1 MNPFNYFY
9 VKSNL
14 YKDDLFEE
22 YDIEISDNY
31 VKVKTK
37 NNTIIYKR
45 EGEKADN
52 KKENVKFEIG
62 DVVKIKNQ
70 TGFKFYKVKDVEDW
84 LKSNKVPIDQIFA
97 ALNTEYNVA
106 AAKQEKFSILYLN
119 RFKDLNVAFV
129 STYNGKYAF
138 VIDLNELELVKKHD

>member
-22 YDIEISDNY
+22 YNIEISDNY
-31 VKVKTK
+31 VKVKTQ
-37 NNTIIYKR
+37 NDTIVYKR
-45 EGEKADN
+45 EDK

-70 TGFKFYKVKDVEDW
+70 PSFKFYKVRDVEDW
-84 LKSNKVPIDQIFA
+84 LKANKVPIDQIFA
-97 ALNTEYNVA
+97 ALNTECNA
-106 AAKQEKFSILYLN
+106 TIAKQEKFSILYLN
-119 RFKDLNVAFV
+119 RLKDSNIAFV

>member
-31 VKVKTK
+31 VKVKTQ
-37 NNTIIYKR
+37 NDTIVYKR
-45 EGEKADN
+45 EDK

-70 TGFKFYKVKDVEDW
+70 PSFKFYKVRDVEDW
-84 LKSNKVPIDQIFA
+84 LKANKVPIDQIFA
-97 ALNTEYNVA
+97 ALNTECNVTI
-106 AAKQEKFSILYLN
+106 AKQEKFSILYLN
-119 RFKDLNVAFV
+119 RLKDSNIAFV

>member
-22 YDIEISDNY
+22 YNIEISDNY
-31 VKVKTK
+31 VKVKTQ
-37 NNTIIYKR
+37 NDTIVYKR
-45 EGEKADN
+45 EDK

-70 TGFKFYKVKDVEDW
+70 PSFKFYKVRDVEDW
-84 LKSNKVPIDQIFA
+84 LKANKIPIDQIFA
-97 ALNTEYNVA
+97 ALNTECNVTI
-106 AAKQEKFSILYLN
+106 AKQEKFSILYLN
-119 RFKDLNVAFV
+119 RLKDSNIAFV

>member
-22 YDIEISDNY
+22 YNIEISDNY
-31 VKVKTK
+31 VKVKTQ
-37 NNTIIYKR
+37 NDTIVYKR
-45 EGEKADN
+45 EDK

-70 TGFKFYKVKDVEDW
+70 PSFKFYKVRDVEDW
-84 LKSNKVPIDQIFA
+84 LKANKVPIDQIFA
-97 ALNTEYNVA
+97 ALNTECNVTI
-106 AAKQEKFSILYLN
+106 AKQEKFSILYLN
-119 RFKDLNVAFV
+119 RLKDSNVAFV

>member
-22 YDIEISDNY
+22 YNIEISDNY
-31 VKVKTK
+31 VKVKTQ
-37 NNTIIYKR
+37 NDTIVYKR
-45 EGEKADN
+45 EDK

-62 DVVKIKNQ
+62 DIVKIKNQ
-70 TGFKFYKVKDVEDW
+70 PSFKFYKVKDVEDW

-97 ALNTEYNVA
+97 ALNTECNA
-106 AAKQEKFSILYLN
+106 TIAKQEKFSILYLN
-119 RFKDLNVAFV
+119 RLKDSNIAFV

>member
-22 YDIEISDNY
+22 YNIEISDNY
-31 VKVKTK
+31 VKVKTQ
-37 NNTIIYKR
+37 NDTIVYKR
-45 EGEKADN
+45 ENK

-70 TGFKFYKVKDVEDW
+70 PSFKFYKVRDVEDW
-84 LKSNKVPIDQIFA
+84 LKANKVPIDQIFA
-97 ALNTEYNVA
+97 ALNTECNVTI
-106 AAKQEKFSILYLN
+106 AKQEKFSILYLN
-119 RFKDLNVAFV
+119 RFKDSNIAFV

>member
-22 YDIEISDNY
+22 YNIEISDNY
-31 VKVKTK
+31 VKVKTQ
-37 NNTIIYKR
+37 NDTIVYKR
-45 EGEKADN
+45 EDK

-70 TGFKFYKVKDVEDW
+70 PSFKFYKVRDVEDW
-84 LKSNKVPIDQIFA
+84 LKANKVPIDQIFA
-97 ALNTEYNVA
+97 ALNTECNVTI
-106 AAKQEKFSILYLN
+106 AKQEKFSILYLN
-119 RFKDLNVAFV
+119 RLKDSNIAFV

-138 VIDLNELELVKKHD
+138 IIDLNELELVKKHD

>member
-31 VKVKTK
+31 VKVKTQ
-37 NNTIIYKR
+37 NDTIVYKR
-45 EGEKADN
+45 EDK

-70 TGFKFYKVKDVEDW
+70 PSFKFYKVRDVEDW
-84 LKSNKVPIDQIFA
+84 LKANKVPIDQIFA
-97 ALNTEYNVA
+97 ALNTECNA
-106 AAKQEKFSILYLN
+106 TIAKQEKFSILYLN
-119 RFKDLNVAFV
+119 RLKDSNIAFV

>member
-31 VKVKTK
+31 VKVNTK

-45 EGEKADN
+45 EGEKFDN

-97 ALNTEYNVA
+97 ALNTEYNVTT
-106 AAKQEKFSILYLN
+106 AKQEKFSILYLN
-119 RFKDLNVAFV
+119 KFKDSNVAFI
-129 STYNGKYAF
+129 STYNGRYAF

>member
-31 VKVKTK
+31 VKVKTQ
-37 NNTIIYKR
+37 NDTIVYKR
-45 EGEKADN
+45 EDK

-70 TGFKFYKVKDVEDW
+70 IGFKFYKVKDVEDW

-97 ALNTEYNVA
+97 ALNTEYNVNI
-106 AAKQEKFSILYLN
+106 AKQEKFSILYLN
-119 RFKDLNVAFV
+119 RFKDSNVAFV

>member
-22 YDIEISDNY
+22 YYIEISDNY

-37 NNTIIYKR
+37 NDTIIYKR
-45 EGEKADN
+45 EGEKSDK

-62 DVVKIKNQ
+62 DIVKIKNQ
-70 TGFKFYKVKDVEDW
+70 SGFKFYKVKDVEDW
-84 LKSNKVPIDQIFA
+84 LKANKVPIDQIFA
-97 ALNTEYNVA
+97 ALNTEYNVTT
-106 AAKQEKFSILYLN
+106 AKQEKFSILYLN
-119 RFKDLNVAFV
+119 RFKDSNVAFV